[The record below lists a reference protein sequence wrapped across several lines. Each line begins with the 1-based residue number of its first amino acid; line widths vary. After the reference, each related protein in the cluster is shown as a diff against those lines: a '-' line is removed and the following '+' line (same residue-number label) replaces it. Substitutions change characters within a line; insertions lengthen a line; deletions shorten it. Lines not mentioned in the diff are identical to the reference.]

1 MGSTGDGTGAPSQ
14 PRTWLGRL
22 AWAIFGLAVLWLAAT
37 TAYGY
42 ALGVLEFEAALRR
55 PHYGMW
61 SAVVFSLAFFSLFV
75 LAFLRSPRRREW
87 RHLGLAEAYLVALF
101 AEMYGLPLTIYL
113 LGSVLGA
120 SFGFTMLEGHLW
132 AVLLDRLGLL
142 PLVQGVAL
150 VMAVSAFLI
159 VVGLALM
166 AAGWWQ
172 TWRARGELVTGGL
185 YHFARHPQYLGF
197 LLLITG
203 YLIQWPTLPT
213 LVLFPVLVLTYVR
226 LARREER
233 ELAARFGERWIE
245 YRARTPMLLP
255 GWPKRTTD
263 LAAGPSG
270 GTAPVGAAVL
280 EDASAGGQR

>member
-1 MGSTGDGTGAPSQ
+1 MDNDGNRARAPSQ
-14 PRTWLGRL
+14 LGSWLGHL
-22 AWAIFGLAVLWLAAT
+22 AWAAFGMAVLWVAAT
-37 TAYGY
+37 TAYDY
-42 ALGVLEFEAALRR
+42 AFAVLEFEATLRR

-61 SAVVFSLAFFSLFV
+61 SAAVFSVAFFSLFV

-113 LGSVLGA
+113 LGSVLGV
-120 SFGFTMLEGHLW
+120 SFGFNMLEGHLW

-166 AAGWWQ
+166 GAGWWQ
-172 TWRARGELVTGGL
+172 TWRARGELVTAGL
-185 YHFARHPQYLGF
+185 YRFARHPQYLGF
-197 LLLITG
+197 VLLITG

-233 ELAARFGERWIE
+233 ELAARFGERWSD
-245 YRARTPMLLP
+245 YQTRTPLLLP
-255 GWPKRTTD
+255 GWPKRTTEVV
-263 LAAGPSG
+263 AGPAG
-270 GTAPVGAAVL
+270 DTAPVGPAAPGSG
-280 EDASAGGQR
+280 SAGVQP

>member
-1 MGSTGDGTGAPSQ
+1 MAAANNSPTAPTGPGA
-14 PRTWLGRL
+14 WLGRA
-22 AWAIFGLAVLWLAAT
+22 AWVLFAVAVLWLAAT
-37 TAYGY
+37 TAYDY
-42 ALGVLEFEAALRR
+42 ALGVFEHQEDLRR

-61 SAVVFSLAFFSLFV
+61 SAAAFSVAFFSLFV

-101 AEMYGLPLTIYL
+101 VEMYGLPLTVYL

-120 SFGFTMLEGHLW
+120 NFGFNMLEGHLW

-142 PLVQGVAL
+142 PLVHGVAL
-150 VMAVSAFLI
+150 VMAVSAFMI

-172 TWRARGELVTGGL
+172 TWRAKGELVTTRL
-185 YHFARHPQYLGF
+185 YRFVRHPQYLGF

-213 LVLFPVLVLTYVR
+213 LVLFPILIVAYAR

-233 ELAARFGERWIE
+233 EVEQRFGERWAA
-245 YRARTPMLLP
+245 YRARTPMLVP
-255 GWPKRTTD
+255 GWPRRASEAASSGAERT
-263 LAAGPSG
+263 AVAQR
-270 GTAPVGAAVL
+270 VERGAEAYHEL
-280 EDASAGGQR
+280 